1 MASRVKRLFSS
12 MPYSFNKI
20 YRRLTTIK
28 PSNMALATAA
38 LAIAVFLFGGGLYNI
53 VSRPLPSY
61 YSPSVGF
68 LFVNPYLSDQFIW
81 DSLIATTLFALGAA
95 GALLMY
101 QSTKYASNPRQAYMM
116 LIVGVTLLII
126 AYVSIEVI
134 LRQIKGAA

>member
-1 MASRVKRLFSS
+1 MARRVKRRLLST
-12 MPYSFNKI
+12 PYSLNKF
-20 YRRLTTIK
+20 YRRLTAFK
-28 PSNMALATAA
+28 PSNVVLAAVA

-68 LFVNPYLSDQFIW
+68 LFINPYLSDQFVW
-81 DSLIATTLFALGAA
+81 DSLIAITLFALGAA

-126 AYVSIEVI
+126 AYVSIEI
-134 LRQIKGAA
+134 IMRQIKRV